1 MTTIEKMIR
10 TLLNRHGTVIKDI
23 LNKSVSR
30 EKSSLL
36 YKELQRPRGV
46 SFCEN
51 IPKLFPSRNNSR
63 KVQDFSFK
71 KSFMYD
77 VWLE

>member
-1 MTTIEKMIR
+1 MPGKIENIIYLDLGEKK
-10 TLLNRHGTVIKDI
+10 NPKIKDI
-23 LNKSVSR
+23 LNKLVSR

-51 IPKLFPSRNNSR
+51 IPKLFPSRT
-63 KVQDFSFK
+63 
-71 KSFMYD
+71 
-77 VWLE
+77 

>member
-1 MTTIEKMIR
+1 
-10 TLLNRHGTVIKDI
+10 LNLEAKAAPIGQYQTPCLEMPGKIGNIIYLDLGWGGETKTKDI
-23 LNKSVSR
+23 LNKLVSR

-51 IPKLFPSRNNSR
+51 IPKLFPSRT
-63 KVQDFSFK
+63 
-71 KSFMYD
+71 
-77 VWLE
+77 

>member
-1 MTTIEKMIR
+1 MPGKIENY
-10 TLLNRHGTVIKDI
+10 LLGFGGKKKKTKIKDI
-23 LNKSVSR
+23 LNKLVSR

-51 IPKLFPSRNNSR
+51 IPKLFPSRT
-63 KVQDFSFK
+63 
-71 KSFMYD
+71 
-77 VWLE
+77 